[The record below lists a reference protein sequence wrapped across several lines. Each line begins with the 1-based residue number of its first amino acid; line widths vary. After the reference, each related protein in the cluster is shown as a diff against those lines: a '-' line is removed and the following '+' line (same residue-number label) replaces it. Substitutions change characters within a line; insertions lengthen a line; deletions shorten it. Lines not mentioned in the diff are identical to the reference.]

1 MTRRGLEYIDAT
13 CPMVKLIHEKIR
25 DVERLGRMPV
35 VIGHEGHEEVQGIV
49 GQVRKAIVVGT
60 PEEATGPLFKDVT
73 QAGIVVQ
80 STFISEEAR
89 RIHQRI
95 REFVP
100 DVDFHDTI
108 CRPTKIRQKEVEE
121 HALTADDVIVIGSK
135 GSANTMHL
143 YRIARKKNPRT
154 YLVDSP
160 DAVDGLEIPADAN
173 VFIAS
178 GASTP
183 EELIFD
189 VVRRLEAGGKAGQIP

>member
-1 MTRRGLEYIDAT
+1 
-13 CPMVKLIHEKIR
+13 
-25 DVERLGRMPV
+25 MPV
-35 VIGHEGHEEVQGIV
+35 VIGHEGHEEVKGIV
-49 GQVRKAIVVGT
+49 GQVSEAIVVGT
-60 PEEATGPLFKDVT
+60 PEEVTGNLFNKVT
-73 QAGIVVQ
+73 RAGIVVQ

-89 RIHQRI
+89 RIYQRI

-100 DVDFHDTI
+100 DADFHDTI

-143 YRIARKKNPRT
+143 YRIARRKNPRT

-160 DAVDGLEIPADAN
+160 DAVDGLEIPAEAV

-189 VVRRLEAGGKAGQIP
+189 VVRRLKSGGKAGDVP